1 VNKVRGDNGMAE
13 VILASK
19 AGFCFG
25 VKRAVE
31 ETIRLRE
38 KYNRIIYT
46 LGPLIHNNDVV
57 KDLEEKG
64 IYSITLEEAYNL
76 KENDVVVIRSHGVGK
91 NVFDHLRSNNVIIE
105 NGTCPYVRNIQQ
117 KVEEYYNKGYNII
130 IVGDDKHPE
139 VIGINGWCNDS
150 AIISK
155 DGENIEAIKDKV
167 CVVSQTT
174 EKQINWEKVLNK
186 IISIA
191 KEIVAFNTI
200 CNATEERQQSANKIS
215 REVDLMIVLGGYNS
229 SNTTKLYEIC
239 KKNCENTYHVE
250 KVDSSLFHVIGNENI
265 NKIGITAGAS
275 TPKYVIE
282 EAISKMK
289 KQNDIS
295 QEDMDLYDKYFKDT
309 SNISVGSILDG
320 EVFKVNEK
328 EAYLTIGTKTEGI
341 ITAEEYSKNNE
352 TPLNQQIKVGDFI
365 KAKVINRKNS
375 DGLVVLSRTEVLR
388 AEQQQELKAAF
399 DNGNVINVQV
409 KQEVKGGLVAL
420 FKGERVFIPASHI
433 ELNRVNDLSKYV
445 GQNFDIKLIE
455 YARER
460 NRVKVVGSRREI
472 LDKENESKKAAT
484 WTSLEK
490 GMVVEGEVKRLTAFG
505 AFVEINGIDGLLHS
519 SEMSWNKVN
528 NPSKIFKVGDVIK
541 VGILEVDRENNKL
554 ALSVRMLSEN
564 PWNDINEK
572 YPIGNVV
579 VGKVVRFAPF
589 GAFVELE
596 EGIDGLVHISQISNE
611 RVEKVENSLKVGEII
626 KAVIT
631 QVDAEGKKIALSIK
645 ELEE

>member
-1 VNKVRGDNGMAE
+1 MSE
-13 VILASK
+13 VTLANK

-38 KYNRIIYT
+38 KYDKDIYT

-57 KDLEEKG
+57 KSLEEKG

-91 NVFDHLRSNNVIIE
+91 NVFDHLRRNNVIIE

-139 VIGINGWCNDS
+139 VIGINGWCNDK

-155 DGENIEAIKDKV
+155 DGENIDAIKGKV

-174 EKQINWEKVLNK
+174 EKQSNWEKVLNR
-186 IISIA
+186 IISLA

-200 CNATEERQQSANKIS
+200 CNATEERQESASKLS
-215 REVDLMIVLGGYNS
+215 KDVDLMIVLGGYNS

-250 KVDSSLFHVIGNENI
+250 KVDSSLLNMIGNENI

-275 TPKYVIE
+275 TPEYVIE

-309 SNISVGSILDG
+309 SNISVGSILEG

-328 EAYLTIGTKTEGI
+328 EAYLTIGTKTEAI
-341 ITAEEYSKNNE
+341 LTAEEYSRDNE
-352 TPLNQQIKVGDFI
+352 TPLNQQIKVGDVI

-388 AEQQQELKAAF
+388 AEQQQVLKAAF
-399 DNGNVINVQV
+399 DNGEIINVQV

-433 ELNRVNDLSKYV
+433 ELSRVNDLTKYI

-455 YARER
+455 YSRER
-460 NRVKVVGSRREI
+460 NRVKIVGSRRE
-472 LDKENESKKAAT
+472 LLEKDSEAKKATT
-484 WTSLEK
+484 WASLEK

-528 NPSKIFKVGDVIK
+528 NPSKLFKVGQVIK

-554 ALSVRMLSEN
+554 ALSVKMLSEN
-564 PWNDINEK
+564 PWNNINEK
-572 YPIGNVV
+572 YPTGNVV
-579 VGKVVRFAPF
+579 AGKVVRFAPF

-611 RVEKVENSLKVGEII
+611 RVEKIEDALKIGETI

-631 QVDAEGKKIALSIK
+631 QVDAEGKKIGLSIK
-645 ELEE
+645 EVEV

>member
-1 VNKVRGDNGMAE
+1 MSE
-13 VILASK
+13 VTLANK

-38 KYNRIIYT
+38 KYNKDIYT

-57 KDLEEKG
+57 KSLEEKG
-64 IYSITLEEAYNL
+64 IHSITLEEAYNL
-76 KENDVVVIRSHGVGK
+76 KKNDVVVIRSHGVGK
-91 NVFDHLRSNNVIIE
+91 NVFDHLRKNNVIIE

-139 VIGINGWCNDS
+139 VIGINGWCNDT

-155 DGENIEAIKDKV
+155 DGENIDGIKSKV

-174 EKQINWEKVLNK
+174 EKQSNWEKVLNR
-186 IISIA
+186 IISLA

-200 CNATEERQQSANKIS
+200 CNATEERQESANKLS
-215 REVDLMIVLGGYNS
+215 KEVDLMIVLGGYNS

-250 KVDSSLFHVIGNENI
+250 KVDSSLLNMIGNENI

-275 TPKYVIE
+275 TPEYVIE

-309 SNISVGSILDG
+309 SNISVGSILEG

-328 EAYLTIGTKTEGI
+328 EAYLTIGTKTEAI
-341 ITAEEYSKNNE
+341 VTTEEYSRDNE
-352 TPLNQQIKVGDFI
+352 TPLNQQIKVGDVI

-388 AEQQQELKAAF
+388 AEQQQVLKAAF
-399 DNGNVINVQV
+399 DNGEIINVQV

-420 FKGERVFIPASHI
+420 FEGERVFIPASHI
-433 ELNRVNDLSKYV
+433 ELSRVSDLSKYI

-455 YARER
+455 YSRER
-460 NRVKVVGSRREI
+460 NRVKIVGSRRE
-472 LDKENESKKAAT
+472 LLEKENEVKKATT
-484 WTSLEK
+484 WASLEK

-528 NPSKIFKVGDVIK
+528 NPSKLFKVGQIIK
-541 VGILEVDRENNKL
+541 IGVLEVDRENNKL
-554 ALSVRMLSEN
+554 ALSVKMLSEN
-564 PWNDINEK
+564 PWNNINEK
-572 YPIGNVV
+572 YPTGNVV
-579 VGKVVRFAPF
+579 AGKVVRFAPF

-611 RVEKVENSLKVGEII
+611 RVEKIEDVLKIGEIV

-631 QVDAEGKKIALSIK
+631 QVDAEGKKIGLSIK
-645 ELEE
+645 DLEA

>member
-1 VNKVRGDNGMAE
+1 MSE
-13 VILASK
+13 VTLANK

-38 KYNRIIYT
+38 KYNKDIYT

-57 KDLEEKG
+57 KSLEEKG
-64 IYSITLEEAYNL
+64 IHSITLEEAYNL
-76 KENDVVVIRSHGVGK
+76 KKNDVVVIRSHGVGK
-91 NVFDHLRSNNVIIE
+91 NVFDHLIKNNVIIE

-139 VIGINGWCNDS
+139 VIGINGWCNDT

-155 DGENIEAIKDKV
+155 DGENIDAIKSKV

-174 EKQINWEKVLNK
+174 EKQSNWEKVLNR
-186 IISIA
+186 IISLA

-200 CNATEERQQSANKIS
+200 CNATEERQESANKLS
-215 REVDLMIVLGGYNS
+215 KEVDLMIVLGGYNS

-250 KVDSSLFHVIGNENI
+250 KVDSSLLNMIGDENI

-275 TPKYVIE
+275 TPEYVIE

-309 SNISVGSILDG
+309 SNISVGSILEG

-328 EAYLTIGTKTEGI
+328 EAYLTIGTKTEAI
-341 ITAEEYSKNNE
+341 VTAEEYSRDNE
-352 TPLNQQIKVGDFI
+352 TPLNQQIKVGDVI

-388 AEQQQELKAAF
+388 AEQQQVLKAAF
-399 DNGNVINVQV
+399 DNGEIINVQV

-420 FKGERVFIPASHI
+420 FEGERVFIPASHI
-433 ELNRVNDLSKYV
+433 ELSRVSDLSKYI

-455 YARER
+455 YSRER
-460 NRVKVVGSRREI
+460 NRVKIVGSRRE
-472 LDKENESKKAAT
+472 LLEKENEVKKATT
-484 WTSLEK
+484 WASLEK

-528 NPSKIFKVGDVIK
+528 NPSKLFKVGQIIK
-541 VGILEVDRENNKL
+541 VGVLEVDRENNKL
-554 ALSVRMLSEN
+554 ALSVKMLSEN
-564 PWNDINEK
+564 PWNNINEK
-572 YPIGNVV
+572 YPTGNVV
-579 VGKVVRFAPF
+579 AGKVVRFAPF

-611 RVEKVENSLKVGEII
+611 RVEKIEDVLKIGEIV

-631 QVDAEGKKIALSIK
+631 QVDAEGKKIGLSIK
-645 ELEE
+645 DLEV

>member
-1 VNKVRGDNGMAE
+1 MSE
-13 VILASK
+13 VTLANK

-38 KYNRIIYT
+38 KYNKDIYT

-57 KDLEEKG
+57 KSLEEKG
-64 IYSITLEEAYNL
+64 IHSITLEEAYNL
-76 KENDVVVIRSHGVGK
+76 KKNDVVVIRSHGVGK
-91 NVFDHLRSNNVIIE
+91 NVFDHLRKNNVIIE

-139 VIGINGWCNDS
+139 VIGINGWCNDT

-155 DGENIEAIKDKV
+155 DGENIDAIKSKV

-174 EKQINWEKVLNK
+174 EKQGNWEKVLNR
-186 IISIA
+186 IISLA

-200 CNATEERQQSANKIS
+200 CNATEERQESANKLS
-215 REVDLMIVLGGYNS
+215 KEVDLMIVLGGYNS

-250 KVDSSLFHVIGNENI
+250 KVDSSLLNMIGNENI

-275 TPKYVIE
+275 TPEYVIE

-309 SNISVGSILDG
+309 SNISVGSILEG

-328 EAYLTIGTKTEGI
+328 EAYLTIGTKTEAI
-341 ITAEEYSKNNE
+341 VTAEEYSRDNE
-352 TPLNQQIKVGDFI
+352 TPLNQQIKVGDVI

-388 AEQQQELKAAF
+388 AEQQQVLKAAF
-399 DNGNVINVQV
+399 DNEEIINVQV
-409 KQEVKGGLVAL
+409 KQEVKCGLVAL
-420 FKGERVFIPASHI
+420 FEGERVFIPASHI
-433 ELNRVNDLSKYV
+433 ELSRVSDLSKYI

-455 YARER
+455 YSRER
-460 NRVKVVGSRREI
+460 NRVKIVGSRRE
-472 LDKENESKKAAT
+472 LLEKENEVKKATT
-484 WTSLEK
+484 WASLEK

-528 NPSKIFKVGDVIK
+528 NPSKLFKVGQIIK
-541 VGILEVDRENNKL
+541 VGVLEVDRENNKL
-554 ALSVRMLSEN
+554 ALSVKMLSEN
-564 PWNDINEK
+564 PWNNINEK
-572 YPIGNVV
+572 YPTGNVV
-579 VGKVVRFAPF
+579 AGKVVRFAPF

-611 RVEKVENSLKVGEII
+611 RVEKIEDVLKIGEIV

-631 QVDAEGKKIALSIK
+631 QVDAEGKKIGLSIK
-645 ELEE
+645 DLEA

>member
-1 VNKVRGDNGMAE
+1 MSKVT
-13 VILASK
+13 LANK

-38 KYNRIIYT
+38 KYNKDIYT

-57 KDLEEKG
+57 KSLEKKG
-64 IYSITLEEAYNL
+64 IHSITLEEAYNL
-76 KENDVVVIRSHGVGK
+76 KKNDVVVIRSHGVGK
-91 NVFDHLRSNNVIIE
+91 NVFDHLRKNNVIIE

-139 VIGINGWCNDS
+139 VIGINGWCNDT

-155 DGENIEAIKDKV
+155 DGENIDAIKSKV

-174 EKQINWEKVLNK
+174 EKQSNWEKVLNR
-186 IISIA
+186 IISLA

-200 CNATEERQQSANKIS
+200 CNATEERQESANKLS
-215 REVDLMIVLGGYNS
+215 KEVDLMIVLGGYNS

-250 KVDSSLFHVIGNENI
+250 KVDLSLLNMIGNENI

-275 TPKYVIE
+275 TPEYVIE

-309 SNISVGSILDG
+309 SNISVGSILEG

-328 EAYLTIGTKTEGI
+328 EAYLTIGTKTEAI
-341 ITAEEYSKNNE
+341 LTADEYSRDNE
-352 TPLNQQIKVGDFI
+352 TPLNQQIKVGDVI

-388 AEQQQELKAAF
+388 AEQQQVLKAAF
-399 DNGNVINVQV
+399 DNGEIINVQV

-420 FKGERVFIPASHI
+420 FEGERVFIPASHI
-433 ELNRVNDLSKYV
+433 ELSRVSDLSKYI

-455 YARER
+455 YSRER
-460 NRVKVVGSRREI
+460 NRVKIVGSRRE
-472 LDKENESKKAAT
+472 LLEKENEVKKATT
-484 WTSLEK
+484 WASLEN

-528 NPSKIFKVGDVIK
+528 NPSKLFKVGQIIK
-541 VGILEVDRENNKL
+541 IGVLEVDRENNKL
-554 ALSVRMLSEN
+554 ALSVKMLSEN
-564 PWNDINEK
+564 PWNNINEK
-572 YPIGNVV
+572 YPTGNVV
-579 VGKVVRFAPF
+579 AGKVVRFAPF

-611 RVEKVENSLKVGEII
+611 RVEKIEDVLKIGEIV

-631 QVDAEGKKIALSIK
+631 QVDSEGKKIGLSIK
-645 ELEE
+645 DLEA

>member
-1 VNKVRGDNGMAE
+1 MSE
-13 VILASK
+13 VTLANK

-38 KYNRIIYT
+38 KYNKDIYT

-57 KDLEEKG
+57 KSLEEKG
-64 IYSITLEEAYNL
+64 IHSITLEEAYNL
-76 KENDVVVIRSHGVGK
+76 KKNDVVVIRSHGVGK
-91 NVFDHLRSNNVIIE
+91 NVFDHLRKNNVIIE

-139 VIGINGWCNDS
+139 VIGINGWCNDT

-155 DGENIEAIKDKV
+155 DGENIDAIKSKV

-174 EKQINWEKVLNK
+174 EKQGNWEKVLNR
-186 IISIA
+186 IISLA

-200 CNATEERQQSANKIS
+200 CNATEERQESANKLS
-215 REVDLMIVLGGYNS
+215 KEVDLMIVLGGYNS

-250 KVDSSLFHVIGNENI
+250 KVDSSLLNMIGNENI

-275 TPKYVIE
+275 TPEYVIE

-309 SNISVGSILDG
+309 SNISVGSILEG

-328 EAYLTIGTKTEGI
+328 EAYLTIGTKTEAI
-341 ITAEEYSKNNE
+341 VTAEEYSRDNE
-352 TPLNQQIKVGDFI
+352 TPLNQQIKVGDVI

-388 AEQQQELKAAF
+388 AEQQQVLKAAF
-399 DNGNVINVQV
+399 DNGEIINVQV

-420 FKGERVFIPASHI
+420 FEGERVFIPASHI
-433 ELNRVNDLSKYV
+433 ELSRVSDLSKYI

-455 YARER
+455 YSRER
-460 NRVKVVGSRREI
+460 NRVKIVGSRRE
-472 LDKENESKKAAT
+472 LLEKENEVKKATT
-484 WTSLEK
+484 WASLEK

-528 NPSKIFKVGDVIK
+528 NPSKLFKVGQIIK
-541 VGILEVDRENNKL
+541 VGVLEVDRENNKL
-554 ALSVRMLSEN
+554 ALSVKMLSEN
-564 PWNDINEK
+564 PWNNINEK
-572 YPIGNVV
+572 YPTGNVV
-579 VGKVVRFAPF
+579 AGKVVRFAPF

-611 RVEKVENSLKVGEII
+611 RVEKIEDVLKIGEIV

-631 QVDAEGKKIALSIK
+631 QVDAEGKKIGLSIK
-645 ELEE
+645 DLEA

>member
-1 VNKVRGDNGMAE
+1 MSE
-13 VILASK
+13 VTLANK

-38 KYNRIIYT
+38 KYNKDIYT

-57 KDLEEKG
+57 KSLEEKG
-64 IYSITLEEAYNL
+64 IHSITLEEAYNL
-76 KENDVVVIRSHGVGK
+76 KKNDVVVIRSHGVGK
-91 NVFDHLRSNNVIIE
+91 NVFDHLIKNNVIIE

-139 VIGINGWCNDS
+139 VIGINGWCNDT

-155 DGENIEAIKDKV
+155 DGENIDAIKSKV

-174 EKQINWEKVLNK
+174 EKQSNWEKVLNR
-186 IISIA
+186 IISLA

-200 CNATEERQQSANKIS
+200 CNATEERQESANKLS
-215 REVDLMIVLGGYNS
+215 KEVDLMIVLGGYNS

-250 KVDSSLFHVIGNENI
+250 KVDSSLLNMIGNENI

-275 TPKYVIE
+275 TPEYVIE
-282 EAISKMK
+282 EAINKMK

-309 SNISVGSILDG
+309 SNISVGSILEG

-328 EAYLTIGTKTEGI
+328 EAYLTIGTKTEAI
-341 ITAEEYSKNNE
+341 VTAEEYSRDNE
-352 TPLNQQIKVGDFI
+352 TPLNQQIKVGDVI

-388 AEQQQELKAAF
+388 AEQQQVLKAAF
-399 DNGNVINVQV
+399 DNGEIINVQV

-420 FKGERVFIPASHI
+420 FEGERVFIPASHI
-433 ELNRVNDLSKYV
+433 ELSRVSDLSKYI

-455 YARER
+455 YSRER
-460 NRVKVVGSRREI
+460 NRVKIVGSRRE
-472 LDKENESKKAAT
+472 LLEKENEVKKATT
-484 WTSLEK
+484 WASLEK

-528 NPSKIFKVGDVIK
+528 NPSKLFKVGQIIK
-541 VGILEVDRENNKL
+541 VGVLEVDRENNKL
-554 ALSVRMLSEN
+554 ALSVKMLSEN
-564 PWNDINEK
+564 PWNNINEK
-572 YPIGNVV
+572 YPTGNVV
-579 VGKVVRFAPF
+579 AGKVVRFAPF

-611 RVEKVENSLKVGEII
+611 RVEKIEDVLKIGEIV

-631 QVDAEGKKIALSIK
+631 QVDAEGKKIGLSIK
-645 ELEE
+645 DLEV

>member
-1 VNKVRGDNGMAE
+1 MSE
-13 VILASK
+13 VTLANK

-38 KYNRIIYT
+38 KYNKDIYT

-57 KDLEEKG
+57 KSLEEKG
-64 IYSITLEEAYNL
+64 IHSITLEEAYNL
-76 KENDVVVIRSHGVGK
+76 KKNDVVVIRSHGVGK
-91 NVFDHLRSNNVIIE
+91 NVFDHLRKNNVIIE

-139 VIGINGWCNDS
+139 VIGINGWCNDT

-155 DGENIEAIKDKV
+155 DGENIDAIKSKV

-174 EKQINWEKVLNK
+174 EKQSNWEKVLNR
-186 IISIA
+186 IISLA

-200 CNATEERQQSANKIS
+200 CNATEERQESANKLS
-215 REVDLMIVLGGYNS
+215 KEVDLMIVLGGYNS
-229 SNTTKLYEIC
+229 SNTTKLYDIC

-250 KVDSSLFHVIGNENI
+250 KVDSSLLNMIGNENI

-275 TPKYVIE
+275 TPEYVIE

-309 SNISVGSILDG
+309 SNISVGSILEG

-328 EAYLTIGTKTEGI
+328 EAYLTIGTKTEAI
-341 ITAEEYSKNNE
+341 VTAEEYSRDNE
-352 TPLNQQIKVGDFI
+352 TPLNQQIKVGDVI

-388 AEQQQELKAAF
+388 AEQQQVLKAAF
-399 DNGNVINVQV
+399 DNGEIINVQV

-420 FKGERVFIPASHI
+420 FEGERVFIPASHI
-433 ELNRVNDLSKYV
+433 ELSRVSDLSKYI

-455 YARER
+455 YSRER
-460 NRVKVVGSRREI
+460 NRVKIVGSRRE
-472 LDKENESKKAAT
+472 LLEKENEVKKATT
-484 WTSLEK
+484 WASLEN

-528 NPSKIFKVGDVIK
+528 NPSKLFKVGQIIK
-541 VGILEVDRENNKL
+541 IGVLEVDRENNKL
-554 ALSVRMLSEN
+554 ALSVKMLSEN
-564 PWNDINEK
+564 PWNNINEK
-572 YPIGNVV
+572 YPTGNVV
-579 VGKVVRFAPF
+579 AGKVVRFAPF

-611 RVEKVENSLKVGEII
+611 RVEKIEDVLKIGEIV

-631 QVDAEGKKIALSIK
+631 QVDAEGKKIGLSIK
-645 ELEE
+645 DLEA

>member
-1 VNKVRGDNGMAE
+1 MSE
-13 VILASK
+13 VTLANK

-38 KYNRIIYT
+38 KYDKDIYT

-57 KDLEEKG
+57 KSLEEKG

-91 NVFDHLRSNNVIIE
+91 NVFDHLRRNNVIIE

-139 VIGINGWCNDS
+139 VIGINGWCNDK

-155 DGENIEAIKDKV
+155 DGENIDAIKGKV

-174 EKQINWEKVLNK
+174 EKQSNWEKVLNR
-186 IISIA
+186 IISLA

-200 CNATEERQQSANKIS
+200 CNATEERQESASKLS
-215 REVDLMIVLGGYNS
+215 KDVDLMIVLGGYNS

-250 KVDSSLFHVIGNENI
+250 KVDSSLLNMIGNENI

-275 TPKYVIE
+275 TPEYVIE

-309 SNISVGSILDG
+309 SNISVGSILEG

-328 EAYLTIGTKTEGI
+328 EAYLTIGTKTEAI
-341 ITAEEYSKNNE
+341 LTAEEYSRDNE
-352 TPLNQQIKVGDFI
+352 TPLNQQIKVGDVI

-388 AEQQQELKAAF
+388 AEQQQVLKAAF
-399 DNGNVINVQV
+399 DNGEIINVQV

-433 ELNRVNDLSKYV
+433 ELSRVNDLTKYI

-455 YARER
+455 YSRER
-460 NRVKVVGSRREI
+460 NRVKIVGSRRE
-472 LDKENESKKAAT
+472 LLEKDNEAKKATT
-484 WTSLEK
+484 WASLEK

-528 NPSKIFKVGDVIK
+528 NPSKLFKVGQVIK

-554 ALSVRMLSEN
+554 ALSVKMLSEN
-564 PWNDINEK
+564 PWNNINEK
-572 YPIGNVV
+572 YPTGNVV
-579 VGKVVRFAPF
+579 AGKVVRFAPF

-611 RVEKVENSLKVGEII
+611 RVEKIEDALKIGETI

-631 QVDAEGKKIALSIK
+631 QVDAEGKKIGLSIK
-645 ELEE
+645 EVEA

>member
-1 VNKVRGDNGMAE
+1 MAE
-13 VILASK
+13 VTLANK

-38 KYNRIIYT
+38 KYDKDIYT

-57 KDLEEKG
+57 KSLQEKG
-64 IYSITLEEAYNL
+64 IYSITLEEAYSL
-76 KENDVVVIRSHGVGK
+76 KKNDVVVIRSHGVGK
-91 NVFDHLRSNNVIIE
+91 NVFDHLRRNNVIIE

-117 KVEEYYNKGYNII
+117 KVEEYYSKGYNII

-139 VIGINGWCNDS
+139 VIGINGWCNDT

-155 DGENIEAIKDKV
+155 NGENIDAIGGKV

-174 EKQINWEKVLNK
+174 EKQGNWEKVLNRV
-186 IISIA
+186 ISLA

-200 CNATEERQQSANKIS
+200 CNATEERQKSANKLS
-215 REVDLMIVLGGYNS
+215 KKVDLMIVLGGYNS

-250 KVDSSLFHVIGNENI
+250 KVDSSLLNMIGNENI

-275 TPKYVIE
+275 TPEYVIE

-309 SNISVGSILDG
+309 SNISVGSILEG

-328 EAYLTIGTKTEGI
+328 EAYLTIGTKTEAI
-341 ITAEEYSKNNE
+341 VTAEEYSRENG
-352 TPLNQQIKVGDFI
+352 TPLNQQIKVGDVV

-388 AEQQQELKAAF
+388 AEQQQVLKTAF
-399 DNGNVINVQV
+399 DNGEIINVQV

-420 FKGERVFIPASHI
+420 FEGERVFIPASHI
-433 ELNRVNDLSKYV
+433 ELSRVSDLSKYI

-455 YARER
+455 YSRER
-460 NRVKVVGSRREI
+460 NRVKIVGSRRE
-472 LDKENESKKAAT
+472 LLEKENEVKKATT
-484 WTSLEK
+484 WSSLEK

-528 NPSKIFKVGDVIK
+528 NPSKLFKVGQIIK
-541 VGILEVDRENNKL
+541 VGVLEVDRENNKL
-554 ALSVRMLSEN
+554 ALSVKMLSEN
-564 PWNDINEK
+564 PWNNINEK
-572 YPIGNVV
+572 YPTGNVV
-579 VGKVVRFAPF
+579 AGKVVRFAPF

-611 RVEKVENSLKVGEII
+611 RVEKIEDVLKIGEIV

-631 QVDAEGKKIALSIK
+631 QVDAEGKKIGLSIK
-645 ELEE
+645 DLEA

>member
-1 VNKVRGDNGMAE
+1 MSE
-13 VILASK
+13 VTLANK

-38 KYNRIIYT
+38 KYNKDIYT

-57 KDLEEKG
+57 KSLEEKG
-64 IYSITLEEAYNL
+64 IHSITLDEAYNL
-76 KENDVVVIRSHGVGK
+76 KKNDVVVIRSHGVGK
-91 NVFDHLRSNNVIIE
+91 NVFDHLRKNNVIIE

-139 VIGINGWCNDS
+139 VIGINGWCNDT

-155 DGENIEAIKDKV
+155 DGENIDAIKSKV

-174 EKQINWEKVLNK
+174 EKQSNWEKVLNR
-186 IISIA
+186 IISLA

-200 CNATEERQQSANKIS
+200 CNATEERQESANKLS
-215 REVDLMIVLGGYNS
+215 KEVDLMIVLGGYNS

-250 KVDSSLFHVIGNENI
+250 KVDSSLLNMIGNENI

-275 TPKYVIE
+275 TPEYVIE

-309 SNISVGSILDG
+309 SNISVGSILEG

-328 EAYLTIGTKTEGI
+328 EAYLTIGTKTEAI
-341 ITAEEYSKNNE
+341 VTAEEYSRDNE
-352 TPLNQQIKVGDFI
+352 TPLNQQIKVGDVI

-388 AEQQQELKAAF
+388 AEQQQVLKAAF
-399 DNGNVINVQV
+399 DNGEIINVQV

-420 FKGERVFIPASHI
+420 FEGERVFIPASHI
-433 ELNRVNDLSKYV
+433 ELSRVSDLSKYI

-455 YARER
+455 YSRER
-460 NRVKVVGSRREI
+460 NRVKIVGSRRE
-472 LDKENESKKAAT
+472 LLEKENEVKKATT
-484 WTSLEK
+484 WASLEK

-528 NPSKIFKVGDVIK
+528 NPSKLFKVGQIIK
-541 VGILEVDRENNKL
+541 VGDLEVDRENNKL
-554 ALSVRMLSEN
+554 ALSVKMLSEN
-564 PWNDINEK
+564 PWNNINEK
-572 YPIGNVV
+572 YPTGNVV
-579 VGKVVRFAPF
+579 AGKVVRFAPF

-611 RVEKVENSLKVGEII
+611 RVEKIEDVLKIGEIV

-631 QVDAEGKKIALSIK
+631 QVDAEGKKIGLSIK
-645 ELEE
+645 DLEA

>member
-1 VNKVRGDNGMAE
+1 MSE
-13 VILASK
+13 VTLANK

-38 KYNRIIYT
+38 KYNKDIYT

-57 KDLEEKG
+57 KSLEEKG
-64 IYSITLEEAYNL
+64 IHSITLEEAYNL
-76 KENDVVVIRSHGVGK
+76 KKNDVVVIRSHGVGK
-91 NVFDHLRSNNVIIE
+91 NVFDHLRKNNVIIE

-139 VIGINGWCNDS
+139 VIGINGWCNDT

-155 DGENIEAIKDKV
+155 DGENIDAIKSKV

-174 EKQINWEKVLNK
+174 EKQSNWEKVLNR
-186 IISIA
+186 IISLA

-200 CNATEERQQSANKIS
+200 CNATEERQESANKLS
-215 REVDLMIVLGGYNS
+215 KEVDLMIVLGGYNS

-250 KVDSSLFHVIGNENI
+250 KVDSSLLNMIGNENI

-275 TPKYVIE
+275 TPEYVIE

-309 SNISVGSILDG
+309 SNISVGSILEG

-328 EAYLTIGTKTEGI
+328 EAYLTIGTKTEAI
-341 ITAEEYSKNNE
+341 VTADEYSRDNE
-352 TPLNQQIKVGDFI
+352 TPLNQQIKVGDVI

-388 AEQQQELKAAF
+388 AEQQQVLKAAF
-399 DNGNVINVQV
+399 DNGEIINVQV

-420 FKGERVFIPASHI
+420 FEGERVFIPASHI
-433 ELNRVNDLSKYV
+433 ELSRVSDLSKYI

-455 YARER
+455 YSRER
-460 NRVKVVGSRREI
+460 NRVKIVGSRRE
-472 LDKENESKKAAT
+472 LLEKENEVKKATT
-484 WTSLEK
+484 WASLEK

-528 NPSKIFKVGDVIK
+528 NPSKLFKVGQIIK
-541 VGILEVDRENNKL
+541 IGVLEVDRENNKL
-554 ALSVRMLSEN
+554 ALSVKMLSEN
-564 PWNDINEK
+564 PWNNINEK
-572 YPIGNVV
+572 YPTGNVV
-579 VGKVVRFAPF
+579 AGKVVRFAPF

-611 RVEKVENSLKVGEII
+611 RVEKIEDVLKIGDIV

-631 QVDAEGKKIALSIK
+631 QVDAEGKKIGLSIK
-645 ELEE
+645 DLEA

>member
-1 VNKVRGDNGMAE
+1 MSE
-13 VILASK
+13 VTLANK

-38 KYNRIIYT
+38 KYDKDIYT

-57 KDLEEKG
+57 KSLEEKG
-64 IYSITLEEAYNL
+64 IHSITLEEAYNL

-91 NVFDHLRSNNVIIE
+91 NVFDHLRGNNVIIE

-155 DGENIEAIKDKV
+155 GGENIDAINGKV

-174 EKQINWEKVLNK
+174 EKQSNWEKVLSR
-186 IISIA
+186 IISLA

-200 CNATEERQQSANKIS
+200 CNATEERQESANELSK
-215 REVDLMIVLGGYNS
+215 EVDLMIVLGGYNS

-250 KVDSSLFHVIGNENI
+250 KVDSSLLNMIGNENI

-275 TPKYVIE
+275 TPEYVIE

-309 SNISVGSILDG
+309 SNISVGSILEG

-328 EAYLTIGTKTEGI
+328 EAYLTIGTKTEAI
-341 ITAEEYSKNNE
+341 ITAEEYSRDNE
-352 TPLNQQIKVGDFI
+352 TPLSQQIKVGDVI

-388 AEQQQELKAAF
+388 AEQQQVLKAAF
-399 DNGNVINVQV
+399 DNGEIINVQV

-420 FKGERVFIPASHI
+420 FEGERVFIPASHI
-433 ELNRVNDLSKYV
+433 ELSRVSDLSKYV
-445 GQNFDIKLIE
+445 GQNFEIKLIE
-455 YARER
+455 FSRER
-460 NRVKVVGSRREI
+460 NRIKIVGSRRE
-472 LDKENESKKAAT
+472 LLEKENEVKKATT
-484 WTSLEK
+484 WASLEK
-490 GMVVEGEVKRLTAFG
+490 GMVLEGEVKRLTAFG
-505 AFVEINGIDGLLHS
+505 AFVEIDGIDGLLHS

-528 NPSKIFKVGDVIK
+528 NPSKLFKVGQIIK

-554 ALSVRMLSEN
+554 ALSVKMLSEN
-564 PWNDINEK
+564 PWNNISEK
-572 YPIGNVV
+572 YPTGNVV
-579 VGKVVRFAPF
+579 AGKVVRFAPF

-611 RVEKVENSLKVGEII
+611 RVEKIEDVLKIGEMV

-631 QVDAEGKKIALSIK
+631 QVDAEGKKIGLSIK
-645 ELEE
+645 DLEA

>member
-1 VNKVRGDNGMAE
+1 MSKVT
-13 VILASK
+13 LANK

-38 KYNRIIYT
+38 KYNKDIYT

-57 KDLEEKG
+57 KSLEKKG
-64 IYSITLEEAYNL
+64 IHSITLEEAYNL
-76 KENDVVVIRSHGVGK
+76 KKNDVVVIRSHGVGK
-91 NVFDHLRSNNVIIE
+91 NVFDHLRKNNVIIE

-139 VIGINGWCNDS
+139 VIGINGWCNDT

-155 DGENIEAIKDKV
+155 DGENIDAIKSKV

-174 EKQINWEKVLNK
+174 EKQSNWEKVLNR
-186 IISIA
+186 IISLA

-200 CNATEERQQSANKIS
+200 CNATEERQESANKLS
-215 REVDLMIVLGGYNS
+215 KEVDLMIVLGGYNS

-250 KVDSSLFHVIGNENI
+250 KVDLSLLNMIGNENI

-275 TPKYVIE
+275 TPEYVIE

-309 SNISVGSILDG
+309 SNISVGSILEG

-328 EAYLTIGTKTEGI
+328 EAYLTIGTKTEAI
-341 ITAEEYSKNNE
+341 LTADEYSRDNE
-352 TPLNQQIKVGDFI
+352 TPLNQQIKVGDVI

-388 AEQQQELKAAF
+388 AEQQQVLKAAF
-399 DNGNVINVQV
+399 DNGEIINVQV

-420 FKGERVFIPASHI
+420 FEGERVFIPASHI
-433 ELNRVNDLSKYV
+433 ELSRVSDLSKYI

-455 YARER
+455 YSRER
-460 NRVKVVGSRREI
+460 NRVKIVGSRRE
-472 LDKENESKKAAT
+472 LLEKENEVKKATT
-484 WTSLEK
+484 WASLEK

-528 NPSKIFKVGDVIK
+528 NPSKLFKVGQIIK
-541 VGILEVDRENNKL
+541 VGVLEVDRENNKL
-554 ALSVRMLSEN
+554 ALSVKMLSEN
-564 PWNDINEK
+564 PWNNINEK
-572 YPIGNVV
+572 YPTGNVV
-579 VGKVVRFAPF
+579 AGKVVRFAPF

-611 RVEKVENSLKVGEII
+611 RVEKIEDVLKIGEIV

-631 QVDAEGKKIALSIK
+631 QVDAEGKKIGLSIK
-645 ELEE
+645 DLEA

>member
-1 VNKVRGDNGMAE
+1 MSE
-13 VILASK
+13 VTLANK

-38 KYNRIIYT
+38 KYNKDIYT

-57 KDLEEKG
+57 KSLEEKG
-64 IYSITLEEAYNL
+64 IHSITLEEAYNL
-76 KENDVVVIRSHGVGK
+76 KKNDVVVIRSHGVGK
-91 NVFDHLRSNNVIIE
+91 NVFDHLRKNNVIIE

-139 VIGINGWCNDS
+139 VIGINGWCNDT

-155 DGENIEAIKDKV
+155 DGENIDAIKSKV

-174 EKQINWEKVLNK
+174 EKQSNWEKVLNR
-186 IISIA
+186 IISLA

-200 CNATEERQQSANKIS
+200 CNATEERQESANKLS
-215 REVDLMIVLGGYNS
+215 KEVDLMIVLGGYNS

-250 KVDSSLFHVIGNENI
+250 KVDSSLLNMIGNENI

-275 TPKYVIE
+275 TPEYVIE

-309 SNISVGSILDG
+309 SNISVGSILEG

-328 EAYLTIGTKTEGI
+328 EAYLTIGTKTEAI
-341 ITAEEYSKNNE
+341 VTAEEYSRDNE
-352 TPLNQQIKVGDFI
+352 TPLNQQIKVGDVI

-388 AEQQQELKAAF
+388 AEQQQVLKAAF
-399 DNGNVINVQV
+399 DNGEIINVQV

-420 FKGERVFIPASHI
+420 FEGERVFIPASHI
-433 ELNRVNDLSKYV
+433 ELSRVSDLSKYI

-455 YARER
+455 YSRER
-460 NRVKVVGSRREI
+460 NRVKIVGSRRE
-472 LDKENESKKAAT
+472 LLEKENEVKKATT
-484 WTSLEK
+484 WAPLEK

-528 NPSKIFKVGDVIK
+528 NPSKLFKVGQIIK
-541 VGILEVDRENNKL
+541 VGVLEVDRENNKL
-554 ALSVRMLSEN
+554 ALSVKMLSEN
-564 PWNDINEK
+564 PWNNINEK
-572 YPIGNVV
+572 YPTGNVV
-579 VGKVVRFAPF
+579 AGKVVRFAPF

-611 RVEKVENSLKVGEII
+611 RVEKIEDVLKIGEIV

-631 QVDAEGKKIALSIK
+631 QVDAEGKKIGLSIK
-645 ELEE
+645 DLEA

>member
-1 VNKVRGDNGMAE
+1 MSE
-13 VILASK
+13 VTLANK

-38 KYNRIIYT
+38 KYNKDIYT

-57 KDLEEKG
+57 KSLEEKG
-64 IYSITLEEAYNL
+64 FHSITLEEAYNL
-76 KENDVVVIRSHGVGK
+76 KKNDVVVIRSHGVGK
-91 NVFDHLRSNNVIIE
+91 NVFDHLRKNNVIIE

-139 VIGINGWCNDS
+139 VIGINGWCNDT

-155 DGENIEAIKDKV
+155 DGENIDAIKSKV

-174 EKQINWEKVLNK
+174 EKQSNWEKVLNR
-186 IISIA
+186 IISLA

-200 CNATEERQQSANKIS
+200 CNATEERQESANKLS
-215 REVDLMIVLGGYNS
+215 KEVDLMIVLGGYNS

-250 KVDSSLFHVIGNENI
+250 KVDSSLLNMIGNENI

-275 TPKYVIE
+275 TPEYVIE

-309 SNISVGSILDG
+309 SNISVGSILEG

-328 EAYLTIGTKTEGI
+328 EAYLTIGTKTEAI
-341 ITAEEYSKNNE
+341 VTAEEYSRDNE
-352 TPLNQQIKVGDFI
+352 TPLNQQIKVGDVI

-388 AEQQQELKAAF
+388 AEQQQVLKAAF
-399 DNGNVINVQV
+399 DNGEIINVQV

-420 FKGERVFIPASHI
+420 FEGERVFIPASHI
-433 ELNRVNDLSKYV
+433 ELSRVSDLSKYI

-455 YARER
+455 YSRER
-460 NRVKVVGSRREI
+460 NRVKIVGSRRE
-472 LDKENESKKAAT
+472 LLEKENEVKKATT
-484 WTSLEK
+484 WASLEK

-528 NPSKIFKVGDVIK
+528 NPSKLFKVGQIIK
-541 VGILEVDRENNKL
+541 VGVLEVDRENNKL
-554 ALSVRMLSEN
+554 ALSVKMLSEN
-564 PWNDINEK
+564 PWNNINEK
-572 YPIGNVV
+572 YPTGNVV
-579 VGKVVRFAPF
+579 AGKVVRFAPF

-611 RVEKVENSLKVGEII
+611 RVEKIEDVLKIGEIV

-631 QVDAEGKKIALSIK
+631 QVDAEGKKIGLSIK
-645 ELEE
+645 DLEA

>member
-1 VNKVRGDNGMAE
+1 MSE
-13 VILASK
+13 VTLANK

-38 KYNRIIYT
+38 KYNKDIYT

-57 KDLEEKG
+57 KSLEEKG
-64 IYSITLEEAYNL
+64 IHSITLEEAYNL
-76 KENDVVVIRSHGVGK
+76 KKNDVVVIRSHGVSK
-91 NVFDHLRSNNVIIE
+91 NVFDHLRKNNVIIE

-139 VIGINGWCNDS
+139 VIGINGWCNDT

-155 DGENIEAIKDKV
+155 DGENIDAIKSKV

-174 EKQINWEKVLNK
+174 EKQSNWEKVLNR
-186 IISIA
+186 IISLA

-200 CNATEERQQSANKIS
+200 CNATEERQESANKLS
-215 REVDLMIVLGGYNS
+215 KEVDLMIVLGGYNS

-250 KVDSSLFHVIGNENI
+250 KVDSSLLNMIGNENI

-275 TPKYVIE
+275 TPEYVIE

-309 SNISVGSILDG
+309 SNISVGSILEG

-328 EAYLTIGTKTEGI
+328 EAYLTIGTKTEAI
-341 ITAEEYSKNNE
+341 VTAEEYSRDNE
-352 TPLNQQIKVGDFI
+352 TPLNQQIKVGDVI

-388 AEQQQELKAAF
+388 VEQQQVLKAAF
-399 DNGNVINVQV
+399 DNGEIINVQV

-420 FKGERVFIPASHI
+420 FEGERVFIPASHI
-433 ELNRVNDLSKYV
+433 ELSRVSDLSKYI

-455 YARER
+455 YSRER
-460 NRVKVVGSRREI
+460 NRVKIVGSRRE
-472 LDKENESKKAAT
+472 LLEKENEVKKATT
-484 WTSLEK
+484 WASLEK

-528 NPSKIFKVGDVIK
+528 NPSKLFKVGQIIK
-541 VGILEVDRENNKL
+541 VGVLEVDRENNKL
-554 ALSVRMLSEN
+554 ALSVKMLSEN
-564 PWNDINEK
+564 PWNNINEK
-572 YPIGNVV
+572 YPTGNVV
-579 VGKVVRFAPF
+579 AGKVVRFAPF

-611 RVEKVENSLKVGEII
+611 RVEKIEDVLKIGEIV

-631 QVDAEGKKIALSIK
+631 QVDAEGKKIGLSIK
-645 ELEE
+645 DLEA

>member
-1 VNKVRGDNGMAE
+1 MSKVT
-13 VILASK
+13 LANK

-38 KYNRIIYT
+38 KYNKDIYT

-57 KDLEEKG
+57 KSLEKKG
-64 IYSITLEEAYNL
+64 IHSITLEEAYNL
-76 KENDVVVIRSHGVGK
+76 KKNDVVVIRSHGVGK
-91 NVFDHLRSNNVIIE
+91 NVFDHLRKNNVIIE

-139 VIGINGWCNDS
+139 VIGINGWCNDT

-155 DGENIEAIKDKV
+155 DGENIDAIKSKV

-174 EKQINWEKVLNK
+174 EKQSNWEKVLNR
-186 IISIA
+186 IISLA

-200 CNATEERQQSANKIS
+200 CNATEERQESANKLS
-215 REVDLMIVLGGYNS
+215 KEVDLMIVLGGYNS

-250 KVDSSLFHVIGNENI
+250 KVDLSLLNMIGNENI

-275 TPKYVIE
+275 TPEYVIE

-309 SNISVGSILDG
+309 SNISVGSILEG

-328 EAYLTIGTKTEGI
+328 EAYLTIGTKTEAI
-341 ITAEEYSKNNE
+341 LTADEYSRDNE
-352 TPLNQQIKVGDFI
+352 TPLNQQIKVGDVI

-388 AEQQQELKAAF
+388 AEQQQVLKAAF
-399 DNGNVINVQV
+399 DNGEIINVQV

-420 FKGERVFIPASHI
+420 FEGERVFIPASHI
-433 ELNRVNDLSKYV
+433 ELSRVSDLSKYI

-455 YARER
+455 YSRER
-460 NRVKVVGSRREI
+460 NRVKIVGSRRE
-472 LDKENESKKAAT
+472 LLEKENEVKKATT
-484 WTSLEK
+484 WASLEK

-528 NPSKIFKVGDVIK
+528 NPSKLFKVGQIIK
-541 VGILEVDRENNKL
+541 VGVLEVDRENNKL
-554 ALSVRMLSEN
+554 ALSVKMLSEN
-564 PWNDINEK
+564 PWNNINEK
-572 YPIGNVV
+572 YPTGNVV
-579 VGKVVRFAPF
+579 AGKVVRFAPF

-611 RVEKVENSLKVGEII
+611 RVEKIEDVLKIGEIV

-631 QVDAEGKKIALSIK
+631 QVDAEGKKIGLSIK
-645 ELEE
+645 DLEV

>member
-1 VNKVRGDNGMAE
+1 MSE
-13 VILASK
+13 VTLANK

-38 KYNRIIYT
+38 KYNKDIYT

-57 KDLEEKG
+57 KSLEEKG
-64 IYSITLEEAYNL
+64 IHSITLEEAYNL
-76 KENDVVVIRSHGVGK
+76 KKNDVVVIRSHGVGQ
-91 NVFDHLRSNNVIIE
+91 NVFDHLRKNNVIIE
-105 NGTCPYVRNIQQ
+105 NETCPYVRNIQQ

-139 VIGINGWCNDS
+139 VIGINGWCNDT

-155 DGENIEAIKDKV
+155 DGENIDAIKSKV

-174 EKQINWEKVLNK
+174 EKQSNWEKVLNR
-186 IISIA
+186 IISLA

-200 CNATEERQQSANKIS
+200 CNATEERQESANKLS
-215 REVDLMIVLGGYNS
+215 KEVDLMIVLGGYNS

-250 KVDSSLFHVIGNENI
+250 KVDSSLLNMIGNENI

-275 TPKYVIE
+275 TPEYVIE

-309 SNISVGSILDG
+309 SNISVGSILEG

-328 EAYLTIGTKTEGI
+328 EAYLTIGTKTEAI
-341 ITAEEYSKNNE
+341 VTAEEYSRDNE
-352 TPLNQQIKVGDFI
+352 TPLNQQIKVGDVI

-388 AEQQQELKAAF
+388 AEQQQVLKAAF
-399 DNGNVINVQV
+399 DNGEIINVQV

-420 FKGERVFIPASHI
+420 FEGERVFIPASHI
-433 ELNRVNDLSKYV
+433 ELSRVSDLSKYI

-455 YARER
+455 YSRER
-460 NRVKVVGSRREI
+460 NRVKIVGSRRE
-472 LDKENESKKAAT
+472 LLEKENEVKKATT
-484 WTSLEK
+484 WASLEK
-490 GMVVEGEVKRLTAFG
+490 GMVVEGEVKRLSAFG

-528 NPSKIFKVGDVIK
+528 NPSKLFKVGQIIK
-541 VGILEVDRENNKL
+541 VGVLEVDRENNKL
-554 ALSVRMLSEN
+554 ALSVKMLSEN
-564 PWNDINEK
+564 PWNNINEK
-572 YPIGNVV
+572 YPTGNVV
-579 VGKVVRFAPF
+579 AGKVVRFAPF

-611 RVEKVENSLKVGEII
+611 RVEKIEDVLKIGEIV

-631 QVDAEGKKIALSIK
+631 QVDAEGKKIGLSIK
-645 ELEE
+645 DLEA

>member
-1 VNKVRGDNGMAE
+1 MSE
-13 VILASK
+13 VTLANK

-38 KYNRIIYT
+38 KYDKDIYT

-57 KDLEEKG
+57 KSLEEKG

-91 NVFDHLRSNNVIIE
+91 NVFDHLRRNNVIIE

-139 VIGINGWCNDS
+139 VIGINGWCNDK

-155 DGENIEAIKDKV
+155 DGENIDAIKGKV

-174 EKQINWEKVLNK
+174 EKQSNWEKVLNR
-186 IISIA
+186 IISLA

-200 CNATEERQQSANKIS
+200 CNATEERQESASKLS
-215 REVDLMIVLGGYNS
+215 KDVDLMIVLGGYNS

-250 KVDSSLFHVIGNENI
+250 KVDSSLLNMIGNENI

-275 TPKYVIE
+275 TPEYVIE

-309 SNISVGSILDG
+309 SNISVGSILEG

-328 EAYLTIGTKTEGI
+328 EAYLTIGTKTEAI
-341 ITAEEYSKNNE
+341 LTAEEYSRDNE
-352 TPLNQQIKVGDFI
+352 TPLNQQIKVGDVI

-388 AEQQQELKAAF
+388 AEQQQVLKAAF
-399 DNGNVINVQV
+399 DNGEIINVQV

-433 ELNRVNDLSKYV
+433 ELSRVNDLTKYI

-455 YARER
+455 YSRER
-460 NRVKVVGSRREI
+460 NRVKIVGSRRE
-472 LDKENESKKAAT
+472 LLEKDNEAKKATT
-484 WTSLEK
+484 WASLEK

-528 NPSKIFKVGDVIK
+528 NPSKLFKVGQVIK
-541 VGILEVDRENNKL
+541 VGVLEVDRENNKL
-554 ALSVRMLSEN
+554 ALSVKMLSEN
-564 PWNDINEK
+564 PWNNINEK
-572 YPIGNVV
+572 YPTGNVV
-579 VGKVVRFAPF
+579 AGKVVRFAPF

-611 RVEKVENSLKVGEII
+611 RVEKIEDALKIGETI

-631 QVDAEGKKIALSIK
+631 QVDAEGKKIGLSIK
-645 ELEE
+645 EVEA

>member
-1 VNKVRGDNGMAE
+1 MAE

-31 ETIRLRE
+31 ETIKLRE
-38 KYNRIIYT
+38 KYNRPIYT

-57 KDLEEKG
+57 KSLEEKG
-64 IYSITLEEAYNL
+64 IHSITLEEAYNL

-91 NVFDHLRSNNVIIE
+91 NVFDYLRNNNVIIE

-117 KVEEYYNKGYNII
+117 KVEEYYNKRYNII
-130 IVGDDKHPE
+130 IVGDYNHPE
-139 VIGINGWCNDS
+139 VIGINGWCNNS

-155 DGENIEAIKDKV
+155 DGENINAIKGKV

-174 EKQINWEKVLNK
+174 EKQSNWEKVLNK
-186 IISIA
+186 VISLA

-200 CNATEERQQSANKIS
+200 CNATEERQESANKLS
-215 REVDLMIVLGGYNS
+215 QDVDLMIVLGGYNS

-239 KKNCENTYHVE
+239 KNNCKNTYHVE
-250 KVDSSLFHVIGNENI
+250 KVNSSLFDMIGNENI

-275 TPKYVIE
+275 TPEYVIE
-282 EAISKMK
+282 EAISKMR
-289 KQNDIS
+289 KQNDVS

-309 SNISVGSILDG
+309 SNISVGSILEG

-328 EAYLTIGTKTEGI
+328 EAYLTIGTKTEAI
-341 ITAEEYSKNNE
+341 ITAEEYSRDNE
-352 TPLNQQIKVGDFI
+352 APLSEQIKVGDVI

-388 AEQQQELKAAF
+388 AEQQQLLKAAF
-399 DNGNVINVQV
+399 DNGEVINVQV

-433 ELNRVNDLSKYV
+433 ELSRVNDLSKYV

-455 YARER
+455 YTKER
-460 NRVKVVGSRREI
+460 NRVKVVGSRRE
-472 LDKENESKKAAT
+472 LLEKDNEAKKATT
-484 WTSLEK
+484 WASLEK
-490 GMVVEGEVKRLTAFG
+490 DMVVEGEVKRLTAFG

-528 NPSKIFKVGDVIK
+528 NPSKIFKVGEIIK

-554 ALSVRMLSEN
+554 ALSVKMLSEN
-564 PWNDINEK
+564 PWNNISEK
-572 YPIGNVV
+572 YPIGNIVA
-579 VGKVVRFAPF
+579 GKVVRFAPF

-611 RVEKVENSLKVGEII
+611 RVEKVENVLKIGETV

-631 QVDAEGKKIALSIK
+631 QVDAEGKKIGLSIK
-645 ELEE
+645 DVEA

>member
-1 VNKVRGDNGMAE
+1 MSE
-13 VILASK
+13 VTLANK

-31 ETIRLRE
+31 ETIKLRE
-38 KYNRIIYT
+38 KYNKDIYT

-57 KDLEEKG
+57 KSLEEKG
-64 IYSITLEEAYNL
+64 IHSITLEEAYNL
-76 KENDVVVIRSHGVGK
+76 KKNDVVVIRSHGVGK
-91 NVFDHLRSNNVIIE
+91 NVFDHLRKNNVIIE

-139 VIGINGWCNDS
+139 VIGINGWCNDT

-155 DGENIEAIKDKV
+155 DGENIDAIKSKV

-174 EKQINWEKVLNK
+174 EKQSNWEKVLNR
-186 IISIA
+186 IISLA

-200 CNATEERQQSANKIS
+200 CNATEERQESANKLS
-215 REVDLMIVLGGYNS
+215 KEVDLMIVLGGYNS

-250 KVDSSLFHVIGNENI
+250 KVDSSLLNMIGNENI

-275 TPKYVIE
+275 TPEYVIE

-309 SNISVGSILDG
+309 SNISVGSILEG

-328 EAYLTIGTKTEGI
+328 EAYLTIGTKTEAI
-341 ITAEEYSKNNE
+341 VTAEEYSRDNE
-352 TPLNQQIKVGDFI
+352 TPLNQQIKVGDVI

-388 AEQQQELKAAF
+388 AEQQQVLKAAF
-399 DNGNVINVQV
+399 DNGEIINVQV

-420 FKGERVFIPASHI
+420 FEGERVFIPASHI
-433 ELNRVNDLSKYV
+433 ELSRVSDLSKYI

-455 YARER
+455 YSRER
-460 NRVKVVGSRREI
+460 NRVKIVGSRRE
-472 LDKENESKKAAT
+472 LLEKENEVKKATT
-484 WTSLEK
+484 WASLEK

-528 NPSKIFKVGDVIK
+528 NPSKLFKVGQIIK
-541 VGILEVDRENNKL
+541 VGVLEVDRENNKL
-554 ALSVRMLSEN
+554 ALSVKMLSEN
-564 PWNDINEK
+564 PWNNINEK
-572 YPIGNVV
+572 YPTGNVV
-579 VGKVVRFAPF
+579 AGKVVRFAPF

-611 RVEKVENSLKVGEII
+611 RVEKIEDVLKIGEIV

-631 QVDAEGKKIALSIK
+631 QVDAEGKKIGLSIK
-645 ELEE
+645 DLEA

>member
-1 VNKVRGDNGMAE
+1 MSE
-13 VILASK
+13 VTLANK

-38 KYNRIIYT
+38 KYNKDIYT

-57 KDLEEKG
+57 KSLEEKG
-64 IYSITLEEAYNL
+64 IHSITLEEAYNL
-76 KENDVVVIRSHGVGK
+76 KKNDVVVIRSHGVGK
-91 NVFDHLRSNNVIIE
+91 NVFDHLRKNNVIIE

-139 VIGINGWCNDS
+139 VIGINGWCNDT

-155 DGENIEAIKDKV
+155 DGENIDAIKSKV

-174 EKQINWEKVLNK
+174 EKQSNWEKVLNR
-186 IISIA
+186 IISLA

-200 CNATEERQQSANKIS
+200 CNATEERQESANKLS
-215 REVDLMIVLGGYNS
+215 KEVDLMIVLGGYNS

-250 KVDSSLFHVIGNENI
+250 KVDSSLLNMIGNENI

-275 TPKYVIE
+275 TPEYVIE

-309 SNISVGSILDG
+309 SNISVGSILEG

-328 EAYLTIGTKTEGI
+328 EAYLTIGTKTEAI
-341 ITAEEYSKNNE
+341 VTADEYSRDNE
-352 TPLNQQIKVGDFI
+352 TPLNQQIKVGDVI

-388 AEQQQELKAAF
+388 AEQQQVLKAAF
-399 DNGNVINVQV
+399 DNGEIINVQV

-420 FKGERVFIPASHI
+420 FEGERVFIPASHI
-433 ELNRVNDLSKYV
+433 ELSRVSDLSKYI

-455 YARER
+455 YSRER
-460 NRVKVVGSRREI
+460 NRVKIVGSRRE
-472 LDKENESKKAAT
+472 LLEKENEVKKATT
-484 WTSLEK
+484 WASLEK

-528 NPSKIFKVGDVIK
+528 NPSKLFKVGQIIK
-541 VGILEVDRENNKL
+541 IGVLEVDRENNKL
-554 ALSVRMLSEN
+554 ALSVKMLSEN
-564 PWNDINEK
+564 PWNNINEK
-572 YPIGNVV
+572 YPTGNVV
-579 VGKVVRFAPF
+579 AGKVVRFAPF

-611 RVEKVENSLKVGEII
+611 RVEKIEDVLKIGEIV

-631 QVDAEGKKIALSIK
+631 QVDAEGKKIGLSIK
-645 ELEE
+645 DLEA

>member
-1 VNKVRGDNGMAE
+1 MSE
-13 VILASK
+13 VTLANK

-38 KYNRIIYT
+38 KYNKDIYT

-57 KDLEEKG
+57 KSLEEKG
-64 IYSITLEEAYNL
+64 IHSITLEEAYNL
-76 KENDVVVIRSHGVGK
+76 KKNDVVVIRSHGVGK
-91 NVFDHLRSNNVIIE
+91 DVFDHLRKNNVIIE

-139 VIGINGWCNDS
+139 VIGINGWCNDT

-155 DGENIEAIKDKV
+155 DGENIDAIKSKV

-174 EKQINWEKVLNK
+174 EKQSNWEKVLNR
-186 IISIA
+186 IISLA

-200 CNATEERQQSANKIS
+200 CNATEERQESANKLS
-215 REVDLMIVLGGYNS
+215 KEVDLMIVLGGYNS

-250 KVDSSLFHVIGNENI
+250 KVDSSLLNMIGNENI

-275 TPKYVIE
+275 TPEYVIE

-309 SNISVGSILDG
+309 SNISVGSILEG

-328 EAYLTIGTKTEGI
+328 EAYLTIGTKTEAI
-341 ITAEEYSKNNE
+341 VTADEYSRDNE
-352 TPLNQQIKVGDFI
+352 TPLNQQIKVGDVI

-388 AEQQQELKAAF
+388 AEQQQVLKAAF
-399 DNGNVINVQV
+399 DNGEIINVQV

-420 FKGERVFIPASHI
+420 FEGERVFIPASHI
-433 ELNRVNDLSKYV
+433 ELSRVSDLSKYI

-455 YARER
+455 YSRER
-460 NRVKVVGSRREI
+460 NRVKIVGSRRE
-472 LDKENESKKAAT
+472 LLEKENEVKKATT
-484 WTSLEK
+484 WASLEK

-528 NPSKIFKVGDVIK
+528 NPSKLFKVGQIIK
-541 VGILEVDRENNKL
+541 IGVLEVDRENNKL
-554 ALSVRMLSEN
+554 ALSVKMLSEN
-564 PWNDINEK
+564 PWNNINEK
-572 YPIGNVV
+572 YPTGNVV
-579 VGKVVRFAPF
+579 AGKVVRFAPF

-611 RVEKVENSLKVGEII
+611 RVEKIEDVLKIGEIV

-631 QVDAEGKKIALSIK
+631 QVDAEGKKIGLSIK
-645 ELEE
+645 DLEA

>member
-1 VNKVRGDNGMAE
+1 MSE
-13 VILASK
+13 VTLANK

-38 KYNRIIYT
+38 KYNKDIYT

-57 KDLEEKG
+57 KSLEEKG
-64 IYSITLEEAYNL
+64 IHSITLEEAYNL
-76 KENDVVVIRSHGVGK
+76 KKNDVVVIRSHGVGK
-91 NVFDHLRSNNVIIE
+91 NVFDHLRKNNVIIE

-139 VIGINGWCNDS
+139 VIGINGWCNDT

-155 DGENIEAIKDKV
+155 DGENIDAIKSKV

-174 EKQINWEKVLNK
+174 EKQSNWEKVLNR
-186 IISIA
+186 IISLA

-200 CNATEERQQSANKIS
+200 CNATEERQESANKLS
-215 REVDLMIVLGGYNS
+215 KEVDLMIVLGGYNS

-250 KVDSSLFHVIGNENI
+250 KVDSSLLNMIGNENI

-275 TPKYVIE
+275 TPEYVIE

-309 SNISVGSILDG
+309 SNISVGSILEG

-328 EAYLTIGTKTEGI
+328 EAYLTIGTKTEAI
-341 ITAEEYSKNNE
+341 VTAEEYSRDNE
-352 TPLNQQIKVGDFI
+352 TPLNQQIKVGDVI

-388 AEQQQELKAAF
+388 AEQQQVLKAAF
-399 DNGNVINVQV
+399 DNGEIINVQV

-420 FKGERVFIPASHI
+420 FEGERVFIPASHI
-433 ELNRVNDLSKYV
+433 ELSRVSDLSKYI

-455 YARER
+455 YSRER
-460 NRVKVVGSRREI
+460 NRVKIVGSRRE
-472 LDKENESKKAAT
+472 LLEKENEVKKATT
-484 WTSLEK
+484 WASLEK

-528 NPSKIFKVGDVIK
+528 NPSKLFKVGQIIK
-541 VGILEVDRENNKL
+541 IGVLEVDRENNKL
-554 ALSVRMLSEN
+554 ALSVKMLSEN
-564 PWNDINEK
+564 PWNNINEK
-572 YPIGNVV
+572 YPTGNVV
-579 VGKVVRFAPF
+579 AGKVVRFAPF

-611 RVEKVENSLKVGEII
+611 RVEKIEDVLKIGEIV

-631 QVDAEGKKIALSIK
+631 QVDAEGKKIGLSIK
-645 ELEE
+645 DLEA

>member
-1 VNKVRGDNGMAE
+1 MSE
-13 VILASK
+13 VTLANK

-38 KYNRIIYT
+38 KYNKDIYT
-46 LGPLIHNNDVV
+46 LGPLIHNSDVV
-57 KDLEEKG
+57 KSLEEKG
-64 IYSITLEEAYNL
+64 IHSITLEEAYNL
-76 KENDVVVIRSHGVGK
+76 KKNDVVVIRSHGVGK
-91 NVFDHLRSNNVIIE
+91 NVFDLLRKNNVIIE

-139 VIGINGWCNDS
+139 VIGINGWCNDT

-155 DGENIEAIKDKV
+155 DGENIDAIKSKV

-174 EKQINWEKVLNK
+174 EKQSNWEKVLNR
-186 IISIA
+186 IISLA

-200 CNATEERQQSANKIS
+200 CNATEERQESANKLS
-215 REVDLMIVLGGYNS
+215 KEVDLMIVLGGYNS

-250 KVDSSLFHVIGNENI
+250 KVDSSLLNMIGNENI

-275 TPKYVIE
+275 TPEYVIE

-309 SNISVGSILDG
+309 SNISVGSILEG

-328 EAYLTIGTKTEGI
+328 EAYLTIGTKTEAI
-341 ITAEEYSKNNE
+341 VTAEEYSRDNE
-352 TPLNQQIKVGDFI
+352 TPLNQQIKVGDVI

-388 AEQQQELKAAF
+388 AEQQQVLKATF
-399 DNGNVINVQV
+399 DNGEIINVQV

-420 FKGERVFIPASHI
+420 FEGERVFIPASHI
-433 ELNRVNDLSKYV
+433 ELSRVSDLSKYI

-455 YARER
+455 YSRER
-460 NRVKVVGSRREI
+460 NRVKIVGSRRE
-472 LDKENESKKAAT
+472 LLEKENEVKKATT
-484 WTSLEK
+484 WASLEK

-528 NPSKIFKVGDVIK
+528 NPSKLFKVGQIIK
-541 VGILEVDRENNKL
+541 VGVLEVDRENNKL
-554 ALSVRMLSEN
+554 ALSVKMLSEN
-564 PWNDINEK
+564 PWNNINEK
-572 YPIGNVV
+572 YPTGNVV
-579 VGKVVRFAPF
+579 AGKVVRFAPF

-611 RVEKVENSLKVGEII
+611 RVEKIEDVLKIGEIV

-631 QVDAEGKKIALSIK
+631 QVDAEGKKIGLSIK
-645 ELEE
+645 DLEV

>member
-1 VNKVRGDNGMAE
+1 MSE
-13 VILASK
+13 VTLANK

-38 KYNRIIYT
+38 KYDKDIYT

-57 KDLEEKG
+57 KSLEEKG

-91 NVFDHLRSNNVIIE
+91 NVFDHLRRNNVIIE

-139 VIGINGWCNDS
+139 VIGINGWCNDK

-155 DGENIEAIKDKV
+155 DGENIDAIKGKV

-174 EKQINWEKVLNK
+174 EKQSNWEKVLNR
-186 IISIA
+186 IISLA

-200 CNATEERQQSANKIS
+200 CNATEERQESASKLS
-215 REVDLMIVLGGYNS
+215 KDVDLMIVLGGYNS

-250 KVDSSLFHVIGNENI
+250 KVDSSLLNMIGNENI

-275 TPKYVIE
+275 TPEYVIE

-309 SNISVGSILDG
+309 SNISVGSILEG

-328 EAYLTIGTKTEGI
+328 EAYLTIGTKTEAI
-341 ITAEEYSKNNE
+341 LTAEEYSRDNE
-352 TPLNQQIKVGDFI
+352 TPLNEQIKVGDVI

-388 AEQQQELKAAF
+388 AEQQQVLKAAF
-399 DNGNVINVQV
+399 DNGEIINVQV

-433 ELNRVNDLSKYV
+433 ELSRVNDLTKYI

-455 YARER
+455 YSRER
-460 NRVKVVGSRREI
+460 NRVKIVGSRRE
-472 LDKENESKKAAT
+472 LLEKDNEAKKATT
-484 WTSLEK
+484 WASLEN

-528 NPSKIFKVGDVIK
+528 NPSKLFKVGQVIK
-541 VGILEVDRENNKL
+541 VGVLEVDRENNKL
-554 ALSVRMLSEN
+554 ALSVKMLSEN
-564 PWNDINEK
+564 PWNNISEK
-572 YPIGNVV
+572 YPTGNVV
-579 VGKVVRFAPF
+579 AGKVVRFAPF

-611 RVEKVENSLKVGEII
+611 RVEKIEDALKIGETI

-631 QVDAEGKKIALSIK
+631 QVDAEGKKIGLSIK
-645 ELEE
+645 EVEA

>member
-1 VNKVRGDNGMAE
+1 MAE

-31 ETIRLRE
+31 ETIKLRE
-38 KYNRIIYT
+38 KYNRPIYT

-57 KDLEEKG
+57 KSLEEKG
-64 IYSITLEEAYNL
+64 IHSITLEEAYNL

-91 NVFDHLRSNNVIIE
+91 NVFDHLRNNNVIIE

-117 KVEEYYNKGYNII
+117 KVEEYYNKRYNII
-130 IVGDDKHPE
+130 IVGDYKHPE
-139 VIGINGWCNDS
+139 VIGINGWCNNS

-155 DGENIEAIKDKV
+155 DGENINAIKGKV

-174 EKQINWEKVLNK
+174 EKQSNWEKVLNK
-186 IISIA
+186 VISLA

-200 CNATEERQQSANKIS
+200 CNATEERQDSANKLS
-215 REVDLMIVLGGYNS
+215 KDVDLMIVLGGYNS

-239 KKNCENTYHVE
+239 KSNCKNTYHVE
-250 KVDSSLFHVIGNENI
+250 KVDSSLFDMIGNENI

-275 TPKYVIE
+275 TPEYVIE

-289 KQNDIS
+289 KQNDVS

-309 SNISVGSILDG
+309 SNISVGSILEG

-328 EAYLTIGTKTEGI
+328 EAYLTIGAKTEAI
-341 ITAEEYSKNNE
+341 ITAEEYSRDNE
-352 TPLNQQIKVGDFI
+352 APLNEQIKVGDII

-388 AEQQQELKAAF
+388 AEQQQLLKAAF
-399 DNGNVINVQV
+399 DNGEVINVQV

-433 ELNRVNDLSKYV
+433 ELSRVNDLSKYV

-455 YARER
+455 YTKER
-460 NRVKVVGSRREI
+460 NRVKVVGSRRE
-472 LDKENESKKAAT
+472 LLEKDNEAKKATT
-484 WTSLEK
+484 WASLEK
-490 GMVVEGEVKRLTAFG
+490 GMVIEGEVKRLTAFG

-528 NPSKIFKVGDVIK
+528 NPSKLFKVGEIIK

-554 ALSVRMLSEN
+554 ALSVKMLSEN
-564 PWNDINEK
+564 PWNNISEK
-572 YPIGNVV
+572 YPIGNIVA
-579 VGKVVRFAPF
+579 GKVVRFAPF

-611 RVEKVENSLKVGEII
+611 RVEKVENVLKIGETV

-631 QVDAEGKKIALSIK
+631 QVDSEGKKIGLSIK
-645 ELEE
+645 DVEA

>member
-1 VNKVRGDNGMAE
+1 MSE
-13 VILASK
+13 VTLANK

-38 KYNRIIYT
+38 KYNKDIYT

-57 KDLEEKG
+57 KSLEEKG
-64 IYSITLEEAYNL
+64 IHSITLEEAYNL
-76 KENDVVVIRSHGVGK
+76 KKNDVVVIRSHGVGK
-91 NVFDHLRSNNVIIE
+91 NVFDHLRKNNVIIE

-117 KVEEYYNKGYNII
+117 KVEEYYNKGYYII

-139 VIGINGWCNDS
+139 VIGINGWCNDT

-155 DGENIEAIKDKV
+155 DGENIDAIKSKV

-174 EKQINWEKVLNK
+174 EKQSNWEKVLNR
-186 IISIA
+186 IISLA

-200 CNATEERQQSANKIS
+200 CNATEERQESANKLS
-215 REVDLMIVLGGYNS
+215 KEVDLMIVLGGYNS

-250 KVDSSLFHVIGNENI
+250 KVDSSLLNMIGNENI

-275 TPKYVIE
+275 TPEYVIE

-309 SNISVGSILDG
+309 SNISVGSILEG

-328 EAYLTIGTKTEGI
+328 EAYLTIGTKTEAI
-341 ITAEEYSKNNE
+341 VTAEEYSRDNE
-352 TPLNQQIKVGDFI
+352 TPLNQQIKVGDVI

-388 AEQQQELKAAF
+388 AEQQQVLKAAF
-399 DNGNVINVQV
+399 DNGEIINVQV

-420 FKGERVFIPASHI
+420 FEGERVFIPASHI
-433 ELNRVNDLSKYV
+433 ELSRVSDLSKYI

-455 YARER
+455 YSRER
-460 NRVKVVGSRREI
+460 NRVKIVGSRRE
-472 LDKENESKKAAT
+472 LLEKENEVKKATT
-484 WTSLEK
+484 WASLEK

-528 NPSKIFKVGDVIK
+528 NPSKLFKVGQIIK
-541 VGILEVDRENNKL
+541 VGVLEVDRENNKL
-554 ALSVRMLSEN
+554 ALSVKMLSEN
-564 PWNDINEK
+564 PWNNINEK
-572 YPIGNVV
+572 YPTGNVV
-579 VGKVVRFAPF
+579 AGKVVRFAPF

-611 RVEKVENSLKVGEII
+611 RVEKIEDVLKIGEIV

-631 QVDAEGKKIALSIK
+631 QVDAEGKKIGLSIK
-645 ELEE
+645 DLEA